1 MPPETQTAE
10 RIAFGSFEL
19 ETASGELFRNGR
31 RIRLSGQPADLLV
44 ILVRRSGQLVTRE
57 ELRLALWPEDTF
69 VDFDHGLNNCIRR
82 IRDAL
87 GDPSDSPR
95 FIETLPKKGYRFI
108 AETRTISPQQN
119 GSVSPVLQNAVLAP
133 DMINAAAPLKRD
145 PSQVSVSD
153 KLADARGRGRFRS
166 WLPAGAVILIV
177 GLATAIWYLRRPL
190 PAAASHRIYPDH
202 SRRPPQDYRRNR
214 RKQDLSQSG
223 VRPATHCSGCDIRG
237 RDRAGASGIAA
248 SHDQGRFA

>member
-1 MPPETQTAE
+1 MN
-10 RIAFGSFEL
+10 S
-19 ETASGELFRNGR
+19 SRNGR

-108 AETRTISPQQN
+108 AETRTVSTQRN
-119 GSVSPVLQNAVLAP
+119 GSVSPIPQKRCPGAGNN
-133 DMINAAAPLKRD
+133 NAAAPLKRD
-145 PSQVSVSD
+145 PSPVSASESRLTTG
-153 KLADARGRGRFRS
+153 KG
-166 WLPAGAVILIV
+166 AG
-177 GLATAIWYLRRPL
+177 
-190 PAAASHRIYPDH
+190 
-202 SRRPPQDYRRNR
+202 
-214 RKQDLSQSG
+214 SG
-223 VRPATHCSGCDIRG
+223 VGC
-237 RDRAGASGIAA
+237 
-248 SHDQGRFA
+248 